1 MTAQADSI
9 NTTSRRR
16 FLAIAGGAAVVPQ
29 AAFAAAVSTPRGN
42 APAEAVDASK
52 ASPAL
57 RAAVIALREAHDA
70 LERAKA
76 RFVAADAKVAQWSED
91 NPEPEGRRAH
101 KRWVRK
107 WGEYREAIKLHE
119 TWGAQIDAE
128 DKFRDAQMVV
138 ARVTPRDDDDLV
150 LKAVVAAVYDK
161 TRLARGT
168 EAIISYSVA
177 WDVFNSRSPA

>member
-1 MTAQADSI
+1 
-9 NTTSRRR
+9 
-16 FLAIAGGAAVVPQ
+16 
-29 AAFAAAVSTPRGN
+29 
-42 APAEAVDASK
+42 
-52 ASPAL
+52 
-57 RAAVIALREAHDA
+57 